1 MKATHKI
8 LPLLWLVS
16 IFTLTGC
23 HGQRTIYK
31 DGDGGLVRININWS
45 AIVERPEHV
54 RLALYP
60 TSGEEPLEYYIDP
73 SGGQVTIPYG
83 SYHVLAYNWRS
94 NKDTQRIQF
103 GGKNKFET
111 MQAYTDLLQGS
122 LFGENVI
129 QQPDEL
135 ANWSS
140 NVDILTINRPDCDDD
155 WEDLVLNIYPL
166 QMVNTY
172 DFYIPATGL
181 QYVRS
186 AEAILTGV
194 SRYKTLHNGEADAT
208 SYSVSVS
215 MTPSTGKIEFHF
227 SAFGFVPQEDYMLKI
242 KFILIDGS
250 VFEYTRNMKED
261 IARKNRAIND
271 LIVIPEVVGETGGF
285 EEPEINDWKEVSEDI
300 PI

>member
-8 LPLLWLVS
+8 LPLLCLV
-16 IFTLTGC
+16 FTLILTGC
-23 HGQRTIYK
+23 HGRRTIYEY
-31 DGDGGLVRININWS
+31 GDGGMVEVKINWS
-45 AIVERPEHV
+45 AIEEKPEHV

-60 TSGEEPLEYYIDP
+60 QSGEAPLEYYIDP
-73 SGGQVTIPYG
+73 SGEQLTIPYG
-83 SYHVLAYNWRS
+83 SYHVLVYNWRS
-94 NKDTQRIQF
+94 NKDTQRIRF
-103 GGKNKFET
+103 SGENKFET

-122 LFGENVI
+122 MFGDNVI
-129 QQPDEL
+129 QQPDDL
-135 ANWSS
+135 VNWSS
-140 NVDILTINRPDCDDD
+140 NPNILTLNRPDCDDD
-155 WEDLVLNIYPL
+155 WEDIALNIYPE

-194 SRYKTLHNGEADAT
+194 SRYKTLYNGDVDPT

-227 SAFGFVPQEDYMLKI
+227 SAFGFVPQEDYILKI
-242 KFILIDGS
+242 KFRLIDGS
-250 VFEYTRNMKED
+250 IFEYTYNMKED
-261 IARKNRAIND
+261 IDKRNKAINS
-271 LIVIPEVVGETGGF
+271 LIAIPEVAGETGGF
-285 EEPEINDWKEVSEDI
+285 EEPNIEDWKEVSEDI